1 MNKKISAAIICKN
14 EEQRIRQCLQSLAW
28 VDEIVLLDSGS
39 TDRTLEIAREY
50 TDRIYIN
57 TDWKGFGPQKKL
69 AESYTTNDWVLAIDS
84 DEIVSDA
91 LRDEVVAV
99 LDSADEKT
107 VFRLNRLTY
116 FCGKFIRHSGWH
128 PDRIVRLYNKKHYHY
143 NDAYVHEAVS
153 CVGARKVDLREKLL
167 HYQVLSLE
175 DYIDKRNS
183 YAKAWADAQYAKG
196 RTTGIAEIFIRSFF
210 AFFRH
215 YIIRLGVL
223 DGYHG
228 VLISIIQMQYTF
240 NKYNFLKF
248 RSNTSVHE

>member
-1 MNKKISAAIICKN
+1 MNKKISVIIICKN
-14 EEQRIRQCLQSLAW
+14 EEQRIRSCLEAVAW
-28 VDEIVLLDSGS
+28 ADEIVLLDSGS
-39 TDRTLEIAREY
+39 TDSTLEIARAF
-50 TDRIYIN
+50 TDKIYIN
-57 TDWKGFGPQKKL
+57 TDWQGFGPQKRL
-69 AESYTTNDWVLAIDS
+69 AESYASHDWVLAIDS
-84 DEIVSDA
+84 DEIVTEG
-91 LRDEVVAV
+91 LHREII
-99 LDSADEKT
+99 DSLESASEKT
-107 VFRLNRLTY
+107 VFRINRLTY

-128 PDRIVRLYNKKHYHY
+128 PDRIVRLYNKKNYHY

-153 CVGARKVDLREKLL
+153 CEGAKKIDLKEKLL

-183 YAKAWADAQYAKG
+183 YAKAWADAQYARGKK
-196 RTTGIAEIFIRSFF
+196 TNVLEIFVRSFF

-228 VLISIIQMQYTF
+228 VLISVIQMQYTF

-248 RSNTSVHE
+248 RDKA